1 MSDSSRSKRLIP
13 YRDGLPRPFPGGPEG
28 RSPGELPETESAD
41 PVREAFERGVAEGKN
56 LGREEALRQ
65 AEADLARQREHLQEA
80 LKNLA
85 SLESTVLREYES
97 SLLDVALTA
106 ASKIVRDRIDR
117 SDPVAARAVQEA
129 IASLPERT
137 RFTVRLNGADLQEVR
152 KALQDELAEGRIELV
167 EDNSLTRGG
176 CVLDTSAGSIDATVE
191 TAENAVRESA
201 RGKAEEA

>member
-1 MSDSSRSKRLIP
+1 MSDSSRSNRLIP

-129 IASLPERT
+129 ID
-137 RFTVRLNGADLQEVR
+137 VRLNGADLQEVR
-152 KALQDELAEGRIELV
+152 KALQDEIAEGRIELV